1 MLGFEGRRYLIT
13 GVLND
18 DSIAWHTAK
27 ALQEAGAEVLLTG
40 FGRARRI
47 TEAAASG
54 LPRPPEVLTLDV
66 TRPEDFVGL
75 AGELTERWG
84 AVDGVL
90 HAVAAAPQ
98 EALSGNFLTAS
109 PDSATFALRTAAVS
123 LHSLATAL
131 APLLSA
137 DGRRGSVVGLDFDA
151 SGAWAGYDWMGVSK
165 AALGAVCRYLAMY
178 LGPSGIRVNL
188 VAAGPVE
195 TVAGQAI
202 STFGRIADR
211 WEAEAPLGWDRT
223 DPAVLTGPVLFLLS
237 DLAATVTG
245 EIVHADGGMHSVRM
259 GAGPAFA
266 EGAVAAGGAA
276 TAKGSATAEGPVA
289 AEGPAFA
296 EGAAR

>member
-18 DSIAWHTAK
+18 DSIAWHTARS
-27 ALQEAGAEVLLTG
+27 LQEAGAEVLLTG

-66 TRPEDFVGL
+66 TRPDDFVTL
-75 AGELTERWG
+75 AKELTERWG
-84 AVDGVL
+84 SVDGVL

-98 EALSGNFLTAS
+98 EALSGNFLTAT
-109 PDSATFALRTAAVS
+109 PESATFALRTAAVS

-202 STFGRIADR
+202 STFDRIADR
-211 WEAEAPLGWDRT
+211 WEDEAPLGWDRT
-223 DPAVLTGPVLFLLS
+223 DPSVLTGPVLFLLS

-245 EIVHADGGMHSVRM
+245 EIVHADGGMHAVRM

-266 EGAVAAGGAA
+266 EGA
-276 TAKGSATAEGPVA
+276 
-289 AEGPAFA
+289 
-296 EGAAR
+296 AR